1 MSRYRK
7 TREITHPL
15 GRFSKLIF
23 SATGRVQAPSDAPME
38 PYRQDLSK
46 VTNFFVCAPFAREK
60 IGLQFVAV
68 GGCVCA
74 ISGTGI
80 RYLVRRYSWHTG
92 AVFGGVS
99 SSLSP
104 QTLPVSGE
112 LRAPVTCIRKGG
124 KEIAQPQPH
133 PTRSHPTRFA
143 SFTADPTNPL
153 SALLQ
158 TQNPQPSHPHYE
170 NTRQGGNTLWNRLQQ
185 VHLSHN
191 YNHLTN
197 LYM

>member
-1 MSRYRK
+1 MRLWNHIDKICPKSP
-7 TREITHPL
+7 ISSCVPLLL
-15 GRFSKLIF
+15 GRKS
-23 SATGRVQAPSDAPME
+23 
-38 PYRQDLSK
+38 
-46 VTNFFVCAPFAREK
+46 VCNSSQWVGAFA
-60 IGLQFVAV
+60 
-68 GGCVCA
+68 CA

-124 KEIAQPQPH
+124 KGIAQPQPH

-153 SALLQ
+153 SALL
-158 TQNPQPSHPHYE
+158 QNPQPSHPHYE